1 MDQATNNDL
10 GRSTE
15 SKVECAR
22 QWFVLNPLIYMISR
36 GRKGRRQD
44 PNYRESRKGEVEFC
58 KEDNTDALIGLNSP
72 ENKAKMDSEDT
83 KRQKRVFS
91 LLALRFCTV
100 IVFSVVSFFVLSFIL
115 GVLVIILGEL
125 WVSSSTSSA
134 SLASR
139 CKILSSSVD
148 LRSSKVCGI
157 GLLNNKAQHVF
168 HPFERD
174 KFRCRYDY
182 YWASVFKV
190 EYKDH
195 LMGQTRLAFSEAP
208 NEALPP
214 ECRPNFGAALLTKD
228 NFKAGERDLRL
239 LVRNRDSK
247 NQALS
252 GRLFRLSKLLQSWFN
267 GKGRPKYW
275 RYDVIA
281 GIVSGFSTSIIT
293 VLVVRILSN
302 AKSWFPRACCSVK
315 SKLSKV
321 NLFVQVKRACLVI
334 AYFYILGWMATQYL
348 KIIFPKA

>member
-1 MDQATNNDL
+1 
-10 GRSTE
+10 
-15 SKVECAR
+15 
-22 QWFVLNPLIYMISR
+22 
-36 GRKGRRQD
+36 
-44 PNYRESRKGEVEFC
+44 
-58 KEDNTDALIGLNSP
+58 
-72 ENKAKMDSEDT
+72 MDSEET
-83 KRQKRVFS
+83 KKNQKRVFS
-91 LLALRFCTV
+91 SLALRFCTV
-100 IVFSVVSFFVLSFIL
+100 IVFSIVSFFVLSFLL

-125 WVSSSTSSA
+125 WVSSSSSA

-157 GLLNNKAQHVF
+157 GLLNSKAQHVF

-190 EYKDH
+190 EYTDY

-228 NFKAGERDLRL
+228 NFKAWIPKIKLYQDGFFGCQANDLSFIDIFKKYAV
-239 LVRNRDSK
+239 LV
-247 NQALS
+247 
-252 GRLFRLSKLLQSWFN
+252 SKLLQSWFN

-281 GIVSGFSTSIIT
+281 GIVSGFTTSIIT
-293 VLVVRILSN
+293 VFIVRILSN
-302 AKSWFPRACCSVK
+302 AKSWVPRAFCSVK
-315 SKLSKV
+315 SQLSKV
-321 NLFVQVKRACLVI
+321 NVLVQVKRACLVI
-334 AYFYILGWMATQYL
+334 AYFSILGWMATQYL
-348 KIIFPKA
+348 KILFPRD

>member
-1 MDQATNNDL
+1 
-10 GRSTE
+10 
-15 SKVECAR
+15 
-22 QWFVLNPLIYMISR
+22 
-36 GRKGRRQD
+36 
-44 PNYRESRKGEVEFC
+44 
-58 KEDNTDALIGLNSP
+58 
-72 ENKAKMDSEDT
+72 MDSEDT

-228 NFKAGERDLRL
+228 NFKAGSFNSSRFLEQVNETYDCWYAIGIPKIKLYQDGFFGCQANDLSFTDIFKQYAVL
-239 LVRNRDSK
+239 
-247 NQALS
+247 
-252 GRLFRLSKLLQSWFN
+252 LSKLLQSWFN

>member
-1 MDQATNNDL
+1 
-10 GRSTE
+10 
-15 SKVECAR
+15 
-22 QWFVLNPLIYMISR
+22 
-36 GRKGRRQD
+36 
-44 PNYRESRKGEVEFC
+44 
-58 KEDNTDALIGLNSP
+58 
-72 ENKAKMDSEDT
+72 MDSEDT

-228 NFKAGERDLRL
+228 NFKAG
-239 LVRNRDSK
+239 S
-247 NQALS
+247 
-252 GRLFRLSKLLQSWFN
+252 FN
-267 GKGRPKYW
+267 SSR
-275 RYDVIA
+275 
-281 GIVSGFSTSIIT
+281 F
-293 VLVVRILSN
+293 LEQ
-302 AKSWFPRACCSVK
+302 
-315 SKLSKV
+315 LSKV
-321 NLFVQVKRACLVI
+321 NLFVQLKETVSSSWFGFQAPFLTRYLTSETPAERRVLTTSKCPFWEANSSIRTKYITDLGLISRFLLVQTLASSI
-334 AYFYILGWMATQYL
+334 SHVTVFLPTLIL
-348 KIIFPKA
+348 KIVCLYLVDFDVLAWIILDRFFYLGLVFPY

>member
-1 MDQATNNDL
+1 
-10 GRSTE
+10 
-15 SKVECAR
+15 
-22 QWFVLNPLIYMISR
+22 
-36 GRKGRRQD
+36 
-44 PNYRESRKGEVEFC
+44 
-58 KEDNTDALIGLNSP
+58 
-72 ENKAKMDSEDT
+72 MDSEET
-83 KRQKRVFS
+83 KKKQKRVFS
-91 LLALRFCTV
+91 SLALRFCTV
-100 IVFSVVSFFVLSFIL
+100 IVFSTIIFFILSFLL

-125 WVSSSTSSA
+125 WVSSSSSSSA

-157 GLLNNKAQHVF
+157 GLLNVKAQHVF

-190 EYKDH
+190 EYTDY

-228 NFKAGERDLRL
+228 NFKVNETYDCWYTLGIPKIKLYQNGFFGCQANDLSFTDIFKQYAV
-239 LVRNRDSK
+239 LV
-247 NQALS
+247 
-252 GRLFRLSKLLQSWFN
+252 SKLLQSWFG

-293 VLVVRILSN
+293 VFIVRILSN

-315 SKLSKV
+315 SQLSKV
-321 NLFVQVKRACLVI
+321 NLLVQVKRACLVI
-334 AYFYILGWMATQYL
+334 VYFYILGWMATQYL
-348 KIIFPKA
+348 KILFPKA

>member
-1 MDQATNNDL
+1 
-10 GRSTE
+10 
-15 SKVECAR
+15 
-22 QWFVLNPLIYMISR
+22 
-36 GRKGRRQD
+36 
-44 PNYRESRKGEVEFC
+44 
-58 KEDNTDALIGLNSP
+58 
-72 ENKAKMDSEDT
+72 MDSEDT

-100 IVFSVVSFFVLSFIL
+100 IVFSVIIFFILSFIL

-125 WVSSSTSSA
+125 WVSSPSSA

-157 GLLNNKAQHVF
+157 GLLNVKAQHVF

-228 NFKAGERDLRL
+228 NFKAGIPKIKLYQDGFFGCQASDLSFTDIFKQYAVL
-239 LVRNRDSK
+239 
-247 NQALS
+247 
-252 GRLFRLSKLLQSWFN
+252 LSKLLQSWFN

-281 GIVSGFSTSIIT
+281 GIVSGFSTSIIA
-293 VLVVRILSN
+293 VFVVRILSN

-321 NLFVQVKRACLVI
+321 NLLVQVKRACLVI

-348 KIIFPKA
+348 KILFPKA

>member
-1 MDQATNNDL
+1 
-10 GRSTE
+10 
-15 SKVECAR
+15 
-22 QWFVLNPLIYMISR
+22 
-36 GRKGRRQD
+36 
-44 PNYRESRKGEVEFC
+44 
-58 KEDNTDALIGLNSP
+58 
-72 ENKAKMDSEDT
+72 MDSEET
-83 KRQKRVFS
+83 KKNQKRVFS
-91 LLALRFCTV
+91 SLALRFCTV
-100 IVFSVVSFFVLSFIL
+100 IVFSIVSFFVLSFLL

-125 WVSSSTSSA
+125 WVSSSSSA

-157 GLLNNKAQHVF
+157 GLLNSKAQHVF

-190 EYKDH
+190 EYTDY

-228 NFKAGERDLRL
+228 NFKVNETYDCWYTLGIPKIKLYQDGFFGCQANDLSFIDIFKKYAV
-239 LVRNRDSK
+239 LV
-247 NQALS
+247 
-252 GRLFRLSKLLQSWFN
+252 SKLLQSWFN

-281 GIVSGFSTSIIT
+281 GIVSGFTTSIIT
-293 VLVVRILSN
+293 VFIVRILSN
-302 AKSWFPRACCSVK
+302 AKSWVPRAFCSVK
-315 SKLSKV
+315 SQLSKV
-321 NLFVQVKRACLVI
+321 NVLVQVKRACLVI
-334 AYFYILGWMATQYL
+334 AYFSILGWMATQYL
-348 KIIFPKA
+348 KILFPRD

>member
-1 MDQATNNDL
+1 
-10 GRSTE
+10 
-15 SKVECAR
+15 
-22 QWFVLNPLIYMISR
+22 
-36 GRKGRRQD
+36 
-44 PNYRESRKGEVEFC
+44 
-58 KEDNTDALIGLNSP
+58 
-72 ENKAKMDSEDT
+72 MDSEDT

-228 NFKAGERDLRL
+228 NFKAGIPKIKLYQDGFFGCQANDLSFTDIFKQYAVL
-239 LVRNRDSK
+239 
-247 NQALS
+247 
-252 GRLFRLSKLLQSWFN
+252 LSKLLQSWFN